1 MQCANDIEKW
11 IDTQWNKTYLHE
23 MEINQIQRLADY
35 LRTVELDNQ
44 TQLQSDFMNFFQQYD
59 LRRNKNFAETFP
71 TLNISHA

>member
-1 MQCANDIEKW
+1 
-11 IDTQWNKTYLHE
+11 

-35 LRTVELDNQ
+35 LRTVEVDNQ